1 MPVTAEPPKKARM
14 TRRPPLDAEDRAKL
28 CRLVDFPALLR
39 GFGID
44 VPNRRPMVC
53 AIRPENTPSC
63 HLYAPGEGL
72 LGHRGWTWKDYG
84 TDEGGDAL
92 GYLVDHRG
100 MAFIDA
106 VKLLSS
112 QTGFVPACLEGAD
125 IKVSRPKAQA
135 VPVPVAAPTPTMDVH
150 RQAEAVDIYTHE
162 LLKIYPSAEIEGAKY
177 LQLRGVDLPAYK
189 HLAYHQPRLFTPS
202 QPELIET
209 ELLAAITDKHADLM
223 IEAGLVKPAEDGKP
237 MRLQWGAWAGD
248 IVLIVHYDE
257 EARPLSMLAR
267 RVDHKEGD
275 DLGKY
280 LQQTYRRGA
289 KRIPFGLLSLYRP
302 SWFEWK
308 PAPEHARE
316 LLIVEGAL
324 DALGAACLGWP
335 ALALNMR
342 PQARGFTDQSSAAI
356 KMLDEHMPAL
366 RDCSRIG
373 VMPDKDADKDKADT
387 GIALAGKLA
396 ANLRAAGCRAE
407 VVQLNELGIEVPAGC
422 KDLADLA
429 KSRRT
434 KQ

>member
-1 MPVTAEPPKKARM
+1 MPVTAEPPKM

-28 CRLVDFPALLR
+28 CRLVNFPALLR
-39 GFGID
+39 EFGIE
-44 VPNRRPMVC
+44 VPNRRPMIC

-125 IKVSRPKAQA
+125 IKVRMPKAQA
-135 VPVPVAAPTPTMDVH
+135 VPVPVAAPIRAMDIN
-150 RQAEAVDIYTHE
+150 RQAEAVGIYLDE
-162 LLKIYPSAEIEGAKY
+162 LLKINPSADEEGRTY
-177 LQLRGVDLPAYK
+177 LRMRGVDAEAFSGI
-189 HLAYHQPRLFTPS
+189 AYHQPKYVAEP
-202 QPELIET
+202 QPELVET
-209 ELLAAITDKHADLM
+209 ELLAAITRDNADLM

-248 IVLIVHYDE
+248 IVLLVHHDE
-257 EARPLSMLAR
+257 RGRALSMIAR
-267 RVDHKEGD
+267 RVKHKEGD
-275 DLGKY
+275 ELGKY

-289 KRIPFGLLSLYRP
+289 KRIAFGLPMLYRP
-302 SWFEWK
+302 KSFAWT

-316 LLIVEGAL
+316 LLIVEGPL

-366 RDCSRIG
+366 RDCVRIG

-387 GIALAGKLA
+387 GIVLAGKLA